1 MAEHL
6 LKIAVVYL
14 VIGVGIGIWMGIAA
28 DFALTPVH
36 VHVLLLGWVTLAL
49 AAFVYHAYPAAAA
62 TRLARAHFWL
72 HNLVLPVFMG
82 ALALFRLGHAQLL
95 PVLIAASLAMF
106 VALALF
112 AWNVLGNVKAGA
124 PAAAV

>member
-1 MAEHL
+1 MAARF

-14 VIGVGIGIWMGIAA
+14 VIGVVIGIGMGIAEN
-28 DFALTPVH
+28 FALVPVH

-49 AAFVYHAYPAAAA
+49 AGFVYHAYPAAAQS
-62 TRLARAHFWL
+62 RLARAHFWL

-82 ALALFRLGHAQLL
+82 ALALFRLGQAQLL
-95 PVLIAASLAMF
+95 PVLIAASLLML

-112 AWNVLGNVKAGA
+112 AWNVMANVKAV
-124 PAAAV
+124 AA